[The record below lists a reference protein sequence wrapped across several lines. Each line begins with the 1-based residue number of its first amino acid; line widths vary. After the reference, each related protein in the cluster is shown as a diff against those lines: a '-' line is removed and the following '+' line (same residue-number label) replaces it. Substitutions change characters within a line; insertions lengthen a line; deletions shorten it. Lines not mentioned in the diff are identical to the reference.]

1 MAHLLFLNIFS
12 IISSSDILEL
22 AEIIKFSQFVF
33 LERNLLSFFNLFK
46 RIVYGFFKKTRGKP
60 FDCLI
65 PVENTNLYFLWAD
78 RIGNSFFW
86 IVRDFNQ

>member
-1 MAHLLFLNIFS
+1 MLKTQTASPLHINIFFEKIKSFKFFEEKFYVAHLLFLNIFS

-46 RIVYGFFKKTRGKP
+46 RIVYGFLRR
-60 FDCLI
+60 LE
-65 PVENTNLYFLWAD
+65 VNLLT
-78 RIGNSFFW
+78 
-86 IVRDFNQ
+86 V